1 MDPALLSAL
10 GALFGHATG
19 ESTESTGD
27 APSASIAILT
37 VPGRGIVGT
46 AITPNGQDGAFPLPM
61 GLLQNLGGQV
71 SRVPL
76 GSQEEA
82 AATLGGIMSMMMEQM
97 TRVAMQQS
105 MEENSR
111 KVPPASERV
120 RDALPRIVVTKE
132 DLMDSTNSKCSICL
146 DDFQPG
152 FRATR
157 MLCSHLFCNNC
168 IREWLREAN
177 SCPVCRYELAT
188 DCEEFEA
195 GRRARMENRPVR
207 LKLAELQQLRV
218 TELKRLM
225 KALQVSPDGCLEK
238 AELVRRLQGA
248 SDVVLEEE
256 NAQRYSKEEL
266 EDLPLLLLRNLLER
280 HQVPNRMSFSGEE
293 RSWALASFAAAGWID
308 AKTEQKEGGADG
320 VASRKEVKET
330 EVKEQKEETGPA
342 VDEAGPAGPAETVSE
357 AAKKEEEVGP
367 VRPRPARPAGP
378 APAQRRPARSRSS
391 ADVYF
396 SEEEE
401 FSEYE
406 CEGCG
411 SKSVNVMKKAED
423 RCFKVYCNDCPYVS
437 VADMN
442 KEAPSIRRQREIDE
456 ARARKKKEKEQKKL
470 AEKLAIE
477 ERTRSRWI
485 WPSWKRWIE
494 RGAWSSARS
503 KRAEHGLIGC
513 GDG

>member
-1 MDPALLSAL
+1 
-10 GALFGHATG
+10 
-19 ESTESTGD
+19 
-27 APSASIAILT
+27 
-37 VPGRGIVGT
+37 
-46 AITPNGQDGAFPLPM
+46 
-61 GLLQNLGGQV
+61 
-71 SRVPL
+71 
-76 GSQEEA
+76 
-82 AATLGGIMSMMMEQM
+82 MSMMMEQM

-111 KVPPASERV
+111 K
-120 RDALPRIVVTKE
+120 
-132 DLMDSTNSKCSICL
+132 
-146 DDFQPG
+146 PG

-195 GRRARMENRPVR
+195 GRC
-207 LKLAELQQLRV
+207 LANV
-218 TELKRLM
+218 
-225 KALQVSPDGCLEK
+225 A
-238 AELVRRLQGA
+238 
-248 SDVVLEEE
+248 
-256 NAQRYSKEEL
+256 EEL

-280 HQVPNRMSFSGEE
+280 HQVPNRMSFSGEEVTEDEE

-330 EVKEQKEETGPA
+330 E
-342 VDEAGPAGPAETVSE
+342 
-357 AAKKEEEVGP
+357 
-367 VRPRPARPAGP
+367 
-378 APAQRRPARSRSS
+378 

-477 ERTRSRWI
+477 ERRSTHRSNMKQHKLRAMTLKYCL
-485 WPSWKRWIE
+485 PLRYVV
-494 RGAWSSARS
+494 SSDIQGRS
-503 KRAEHGLIGC
+503 
-513 GDG
+513 